1 MKDLNILLRKKFGS
15 RPQSR
20 LSSCSNSDNTS
31 PIPKALN
38 SSLGATKTTPL
49 TRSSKSPLTRSS
61 KSPEITP
68 QGAHRLGN
76 GNNADREAIQKLTDN
91 LRTLSQR
98 NKNLNPTKQEND
110 GTTVREDSSVFYNN
124 LDDGHETGVHPVV
137 EACPR
142 NCQGNKQSGIF
153 TLPPSQKIS
162 NNKVFLGLF
171 LFYYKNAVN
180 ILL

>member
-38 SSLGATKTTPL
+38 SSLGATKTTPF
-49 TRSSKSPLTRSS
+49 TRSSKN
-61 KSPEITP
+61 PEITP